1 MTTKGT
7 PVRAHLGAVGR
18 RALVLVGLVP
28 SAMITL
34 FAGIALLISAMMIV
48 AAGIG
53 LVLVPL
59 ALVALR
65 GWTDL
70 HRVLAGRLLGREVP
84 VRSRGLRGGVGSWW
98 KQLLGDRATYRDL
111 LWMPLQV
118 VVGGALGLAAM
129 LLLGIPV
136 VSVAAMVLWWLPI
149 GAELQYLPGFAMGDP
164 LSAYGLGI
172 PGLLLGSLLAYKLI
186 PPMAQAWAEL
196 TARLLHESTVDAL
209 EKRVDV
215 LTETRADALHAH
227 NAELRR
233 IERDLHDG
241 TQAKLVSISLRLGI
255 AQQVVRE
262 EPETALTLMSEA
274 QQRTDS
280 AMAEL
285 RTIAR
290 TIYPPILADR
300 GLTGALHSLVADSGV
315 PAHLE
320 LGEVGALPAAIEAA
334 AYFVVAES
342 LANVGKHSGASF
354 ALVSVGRIDDHLRV
368 SITDDGRGGI
378 EESRGSGVTG
388 IRRRVAALDGR
399 TTVDSPVGGPT
410 TVTAEFPCAP

>member
-1 MTTKGT
+1 MTTKGFT
-7 PVRAHLGAVGR
+7 VRTRLGAVGR
-18 RALVLVGLVP
+18 RALVLLGMLP
-28 SAMITL
+28 SAMVTL
-34 FAGIALLISAMMIV
+34 FGGIALVMAALLIV
-48 AAGIG
+48 AAGVG

-59 ALVALR
+59 TLVALR
-65 GWTDL
+65 MWTDL
-70 HRVLAGRLLGREVP
+70 HRVVAGRLLGREVP
-84 VRSRGLRGGVGSWW
+84 TRLRRLRGGVGSWW

-111 LWMPLQV
+111 LWMPVQV
-118 VVGGALGLAAM
+118 VVGVPLGLVTL
-129 LLLGIPV
+129 LLLGVPV
-136 VSVAAMVLWWLPI
+136 VSLLAMVLWWSPV

-164 LSAYGLGI
+164 LAAYGAGV
-172 PGLLLGSLLAYKLI
+172 PGLLLGSFLAYKLI
-186 PPMAQAWAEL
+186 PPMAEVWAGL
-196 TARLLHESTVDAL
+196 TAQLLHESTVDAL

-262 EPETALTLMSEA
+262 EPETALTLMNEA
-274 QQRTDS
+274 QQRADS

-378 EESRGSGVTG
+378 EESRGSGVNG

-410 TVTAEFPCAP
+410 TITVEFPCAQ